1 MADRWQL
8 LFDAAILAIIL
19 IGIWRFRDPRAASS
33 GNLLVGAA
41 LFCALGIVV
50 FRSPAHAL
58 WIAGGALA
66 VGSLGGLSIARR
78 VNMTQ
83 IPATIGF
90 QNGAGGLASCLV
102 SFVELSR
109 GSALSGIGEVAGV
122 FALLVGAVTFSGSMV
137 ASGKLAGLMRQAP
150 LAIRGHRGV
159 LAAGLAIALALGFG
173 LVAASGSARVALAT
187 GTLFASLLCGILFSI
202 RVGGADMPVLISLLN
217 AWSGLSAGFCG
228 VVMQSQVLTAC
239 GATVAASG
247 LILTHAMCRAMNRS
261 LAAVL
266 LGGAYGPLPASL
278 RETPVPQPEGAGLGP
293 RDGEGAA
300 ASDPFVRAAELIAA
314 AAKVIF
320 VPGYGMALAHAQRP
334 TVQLANRIRQMGK
347 EVKFAVHPLAGRMP
361 GHMHVLL
368 AEAEIDPDMLFDLD
382 EVNCEFAAAD
392 LAVVVGA
399 CDVVNPAATSVP
411 GTPISGMP
419 ILEAQEAK
427 GVLVCNLD
435 DRPGYSGVNN
445 PLYSDPKTVLLLGDA
460 AATLAQLIE
469 RVQ

>member
-1 MADRWQL
+1 MADRWQM

-50 FRSPAHAL
+50 FRSPAQTL

-137 ASGKLAGLMRQAP
+137 ASGKLAGLVRQAP

-187 GTLFASLLCGILFSI
+187 GTLLASLLCGILFSI

-266 LGGAYGPLPASL
+266 LGGAYAPP
-278 RETPVPQPEGAGLGP
+278 AGLGETPTPQPQGAGRQP

-300 ASDPFVRAAELIAA
+300 ACDPLVRAAELIHAA
-314 AAKVIF
+314 TRVIF
-320 VPGYGMALAHAQRP
+320 VPGYGMALAHAQRS

-347 EVKFAVHPLAGRMP
+347 DVKFAVHPLAGRMP

-399 CDVVNPAATSVP
+399 CDVVNPAASSVP

-445 PLYSDPKTVLLLGDA
+445 PLYTNAKTVLLLGDA
-460 AATLAQLIE
+460 AATLARLIE